1 MTFVKS
7 TSPKKMATIYPPII
21 PNRNGMIFKKPFAF
35 VLMNAVMRN
44 VTTATN
50 IAFQSPSFTNPAFVT
65 ALLAR
70 PRFSSTG
77 FYGKL
82 IKDRDKIY
90 FKYNEENAHNAKGQ
104 HIVFFY
110 DNFVVGGGEIK

>member
-1 MTFVKS
+1 
-7 TSPKKMATIYPPII
+7 
-21 PNRNGMIFKKPFAF
+21 MIFKKPFAF

-70 PRFSSTG
+70 PRPMTMIIG
-77 FYGKL
+77 PMTIGGKSRL
-82 IKDRDKIY
+82 IQFVPNNLTKI
-90 FKYNEENAHNAKGQ
+90 ATTT
-104 HIVFFY
+104 
-110 DNFVVGGGEIK
+110 